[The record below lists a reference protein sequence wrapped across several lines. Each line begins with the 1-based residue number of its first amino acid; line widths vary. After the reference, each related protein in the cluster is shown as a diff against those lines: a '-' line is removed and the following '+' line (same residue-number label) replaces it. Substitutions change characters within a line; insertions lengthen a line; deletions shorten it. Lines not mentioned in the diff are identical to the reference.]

1 MSDLATSAQAQDSD
15 RTILMPRPGGRAPP
29 AMLAAGANAGSNTG
43 SNTGLNETP
52 PAPGTADP
60 AAQAQESRAGS
71 SQDTAPRTSAA
82 VVPHQGCGL
91 NPLVQAANPLLDLVV
106 PLRSL
111 TTHQELDA
119 LRIMLIDA
127 MNHFQAQAHKA
138 HVDAQTISI
147 ARYVLCTFLDE
158 TIASTP
164 WGGNGAWSSNSL
176 LVEFHHEAWGGEK
189 FFQILQRLAQEPET
203 HLHLLELMYLCL
215 ALGLEGRYRVI
226 DDGRIQVER
235 LRERLF
241 LMIQKQRG
249 PHAEALS
256 VRWQA
261 STSRI
266 KSLWRDLPFWT
277 LLIGMAGILLIT
289 RALMLVVLEN
299 ATNPLIE
306 RMRYLPGLVLFQP
319 ETPVKA
325 PKPVEKNL
333 PPLSFAHLLAPE
345 ITHGFL
351 TVDETSTALK
361 ITLSSESLFASGSAH
376 ILPIYLPVLDRI
388 ADALK
393 TVDGKV
399 SVVGHTDDQRSTS
412 LRIPSNGELS
422 VQRARAVMATLV
434 AIAGKPE
441 RFDAEGRGA
450 ESPLVPNDGPQN
462 RALNR
467 RVDIIVTT
475 ASRAAP

>member
-1 MSDLATSAQAQDSD
+1 MSESATSAPAQDSD
-15 RTILMPRPGGRAPP
+15 RTVLMPRPGGRAPP
-29 AMLAAGANAGSNTG
+29 AMSAAGAPAGS
-43 SNTGLNETP
+43 SVGLNDASP
-52 PAPGTADP
+52 VPDAADP
-60 AAQAQESRAGS
+60 AAPAQAGHAVPL
-71 SQDTAPRTSAA
+71 QDAAPRSSAA
-82 VVPHQGCGL
+82 LTPYQGCGL

-119 LRIMLIDA
+119 LRLMLIDA
-127 MNHFQAQAHKA
+127 IHHFEAQAHTA
-138 HVDAQTISI
+138 HVDAQTVSI

-164 WGGNGAWSSNSL
+164 WGGNGVWSSNSL

-319 ETPVKA
+319 ETPDKA
-325 PKPVEKNL
+325 PKLAEKKP
-333 PPLSFAHLLAPE
+333 PPLPFAHFLAPE
-345 ITHGFL
+345 IAHGFL
-351 TVDETSTALK
+351 TVDETSTSLK
-361 ITLSSESLFASGSAH
+361 ITLSSESLFASGSAR

-388 ADALK
+388 ADALNSVEG
-393 TVDGKV
+393 TV

-412 LRIPSNGELS
+412 LRVPSNGELS
-422 VQRARAVMATLV
+422 VQRAQAVMAILLKS
-434 AIAGKPE
+434 ARKSE
-441 RFDAEGRGA
+441 RFNAEGRGA

-467 RVDIIVTT
+467 RVDIIVNTVL
-475 ASRAAP
+475 RPAP